1 VQKYGALGIA
11 KSLGL
16 LGCILKK
23 AAEQIDMKAPQ
34 GKAKSPSTLL
44 NPCLAGAAIRRHL
57 TGRVPLY
64 KRRKVAKWFQQ
75 IPPFIKG
82 GLGLPAIAL
91 AQARRAGRISNQ
103 KGYTLVEVLV
113 ALGILGFG
121 LMAVATM
128 QVTAIK
134 TNSKAS
140 DMSQGLTL
148 AQAKVEELM
157 NLQYTALSDT
167 DGDGTNQDPNNDGTD
182 DDGGNFGL
190 DATVDPADECV
201 NNPLSD
207 GFWPDPWDCTEKYRL
222 FWNVAVDE
230 PATKSKIIRV
240 IVIWTERGKNKRMS
254 LDFVKT
260 DLS

>member
-1 VQKYGALGIA
+1 
-11 KSLGL
+11 
-16 LGCILKK
+16 
-23 AAEQIDMKAPQ
+23 MKAPQ
-34 GKAKSPSTLL
+34 GKAKSPS
-44 NPCLAGAAIRRHL
+44 I
-57 TGRVPLY
+57 PLY
-64 KRRKVAKWFQQ
+64 KRGKIAKWFQQ
-75 IPPFIKG
+75 VPPFSKG
-82 GLGLPAIAL
+82 GLGGIL
-91 AQARRAGRISNQ
+91 NQ
-103 KGYTLVEVLV
+103 RGYTLVEVLV

-140 DMSQGLTL
+140 AMSQGVTL

-157 NLQYTALSDT
+157 NLSYTALNDT
-167 DGDGTNQDPNNDGTD
+167 DGDGTNQDPNNDGID
-182 DDGGNFGL
+182 DNGGNFGL
-190 DATVDPADECV
+190 DATADPADECINDPV
-201 NNPLSD
+201 SD
-207 GFWPDPWDCTEKYRL
+207 GFWPDPWDCTARYRL

-240 IVIWTERGKNKRMS
+240 IVIWTERGKDKRIS